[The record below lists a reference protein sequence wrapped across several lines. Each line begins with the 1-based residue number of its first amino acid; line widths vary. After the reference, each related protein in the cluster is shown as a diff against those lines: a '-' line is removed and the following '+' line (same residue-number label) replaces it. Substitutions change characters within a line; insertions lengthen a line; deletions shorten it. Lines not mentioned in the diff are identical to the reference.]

1 MPLKKAPSKRKQQK
15 SPAVEVGKIREI
27 KTPSTA
33 AKVTYVTRK
42 DAKRKT
48 MIA

>member
-1 MPLKKAPSKRKQQK
+1 MHPKKAPSKKKQKQ
-15 SPAVEVGKIREI
+15 SPAVEVGKMREI
-27 KTPSTA
+27 KTPTTG
-33 AKVTYVTRK
+33 AKITYVTRK

>member
-1 MPLKKAPSKRKQQK
+1 MHPKRAFSKKKQQK

>member
-1 MPLKKAPSKRKQQK
+1 MPLKKAPSKKKQQQ
-15 SPAVEVGKIREI
+15 SSVVAVGKMREI
-27 KTPSTA
+27 KTPTTG
-33 AKVTYVTRK
+33 AKITYVTRK